1 MGYICISVDH
11 ICITLVPGSY
21 LLGFFSVSLTE
32 TEILSD
38 VKDIM
43 RRVSER
49 LHGRDKLSAFLKD
62 QIKDLET
69 EKRHLVGVFGKT
81 GAGKSALINA
91 IINKEGL
98 LPSGSVSACTSVM
111 IKVEA
116 TNGSKYEAHIEFI
129 TKEDWENEVQSL
141 KLALEEDNDD
151 DGGGGN
157 DDCLDPD
164 GKLSAL
170 YGEEWKERSTHSLM
184 DNKYFRDIPEFLKP
198 KIKILESDSAEKLS
212 EELLKYTKY
221 VPKQE
226 DGYKAQ
232 QWFWPLVKCV
242 TVRVPNN
249 KFLQHVTLVDLPGNG
264 NCNKSRN
271 EMWRQIV
278 GDCSTVWIVAEIT
291 RAASENEAWEILK
304 SAHGLIGNGGQCE
317 QIHFICTKSDP
328 SDNRDIKN
336 KEAKKE
342 VTSEFRELNESL
354 SEHFSE
360 DCFKVFTVSAEEFLK
375 RKGVKEDANEIAK
388 LQDFLQNCN
397 DCHSE
402 TCNYVTGAYGILSL
416 IEGARR
422 RKEGVGKADDVCKV
436 LEKNMREQ
444 LNTVKTAVE
453 EATKDFEQCLA
464 EGIKNFIT
472 SEKKLKTFLDRED
485 LCFSTLQAVVKRDGI
500 HTTKRG
506 EQIDLNMMLASC
518 LTDSIDKKFRETFP
532 NDIKCGSFKGVI
544 SRFSLGTNSLIQ
556 KYNDV
561 ELQLIF
567 LQTQEDKMKA
577 QMEKFILKQK
587 NKIYT
592 SLTETVKENMT
603 KCYIEA
609 KKIEK
614 TGAVNNMRE
623 TIERHVHSNKNMF
636 ERAKNTMLEKLN
648 ALMQYILE
656 TLQKTMMESIE
667 LSLKTLT

>member
-1 MGYICISVDH
+1 MGYNVA
-11 ICITLVPGSY
+11 VEEF
-21 LLGFFSVSLTE
+21 LL
-32 TEILSD
+32 ILLLI
-38 VKDIM
+38 VQE
-43 RRVSER
+43 ER
-49 LHGRDKLSAFLKD
+49 GCVELR
-62 QIKDLET
+62 LET
-69 EKRHLVGVFGKT
+69 
-81 GAGKSALINA
+81 
-91 IINKEGL
+91 
-98 LPSGSVSACTSVM
+98 
-111 IKVEA
+111 
-116 TNGSKYEAHIEFI
+116 
-129 TKEDWENEVQSL
+129 
-141 KLALEEDNDD
+141 
-151 DGGGGN
+151 
-157 DDCLDPD
+157 
-164 GKLSAL
+164 
-170 YGEEWKERSTHSLM
+170 
-184 DNKYFRDIPEFLKP
+184 
-198 KIKILESDSAEKLS
+198 AEKLS
-212 EELLKYTKY
+212 EELFKYTKC

-264 NCNKSRN
+264 DRNKSRN

-354 SEHFSE
+354 SDHFSG
-360 DCFKVFTVSAEEFLK
+360 DCFKVFTVSAEEFLE
-375 RKGVKEDANEIAK
+375 RKGVKEDVNEIAK

-402 TCNYVTGAYGILSL
+402 TCNYVTGACGILSL

-422 RKEGVGKADDVCKV
+422 RREGVGKADDVCKV

-472 SEKKLKTFLDRED
+472 SEKKLKTFLDRKEPSF
-485 LCFSTLQAVVKRDGI
+485 FSILVAVVKKDGI
-500 HTTKRG
+500 HTTKCG

-587 NKIYT
+587 KKIYT

-609 KKIEK
+609 KKIEGD
-614 TGAVNNMRE
+614 GALENMRK
-623 TIERHVHSNKNMF
+623 TIERHVYSNKKMY
-636 ERAKNTMLEKLN
+636 EEAKKTMLMKMD
-648 ALMQYILE
+648 ALKKVMLYTLQKIMKEAIEFSLKTAAYSLPDVSEYLE
-656 TLQKTMMESIE
+656 TLTTHYNQLQGGQDEEM
-667 LSLKTLT
+667 LQQ